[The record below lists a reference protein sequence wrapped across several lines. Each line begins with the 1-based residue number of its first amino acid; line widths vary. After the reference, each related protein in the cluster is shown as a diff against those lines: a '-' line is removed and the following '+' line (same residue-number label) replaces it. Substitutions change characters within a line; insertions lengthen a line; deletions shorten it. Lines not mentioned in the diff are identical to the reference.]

1 MQKYVDVDRKQLPCD
16 ILYNE
21 EQDRSQKDVK
31 KKKRTQF
38 LLDDHLKEKVKKNN
52 VSERVDQP

>member
-1 MQKYVDVDRKQLPCD
+1 MKNKIEVR
-16 ILYNE
+16 
-21 EQDRSQKDVK
+21 RMS

-38 LLDDHLKEKVKKNN
+38 LLDDRLKEKVKKNN

>member
-31 KKKRTQF
+31 KKRTQF